1 LYLGGRYALL
11 TAFLATGLGYGWRWF
26 ALERAAA
33 GSPRPRAADVLI
45 GFGTNFFDT
54 LGIGCF
60 APTTAIFKM
69 QRRMADEDI
78 PGTLNVGHALPTVV
92 EALVFVAIVAVD
104 LTTLIA
110 MIVAA
115 VVGAWLGA
123 GMVAR
128 ASRRFIQLG
137 MGVALLV
144 AAALMLAK
152 NLAWLPP
159 GVRRWDFTGRPSC
172 LRCVRTVCSER

>member
-1 LYLGGRYALL
+1 MPSPLYLSGRYALL
-11 TAFLATGLGYGWRWF
+11 TAFLAAGLGYGWRWF

-92 EALVFVAIVAVD
+92 EALVFVGRAWPTFRVPGMSSS
-104 LTTLIA
+104 A
-110 MIVAA
+110 M
-115 VVGAWLGA
+115 
-123 GMVAR
+123 
-128 ASRRFIQLG
+128 RR
-137 MGVALLV
+137 
-144 AAALMLAK
+144 
-152 NLAWLPP
+152 
-159 GVRRWDFTGRPSC
+159 
-172 LRCVRTVCSER
+172 